1 MMLIL
6 KNNLAGKICNI
17 ILVVE
22 YRERDW
28 NNRKFQICPRLNANE
43 TQIPYDK
50 HHNVSSL
57 VTSHRKHT
65 QF

>member
-28 NNRKFQICPRLNANE
+28 NNRKFQISPRLNANE
-43 TQIPYDK
+43 IQIPYDK
-50 HHNVSSL
+50 HHKVSSL